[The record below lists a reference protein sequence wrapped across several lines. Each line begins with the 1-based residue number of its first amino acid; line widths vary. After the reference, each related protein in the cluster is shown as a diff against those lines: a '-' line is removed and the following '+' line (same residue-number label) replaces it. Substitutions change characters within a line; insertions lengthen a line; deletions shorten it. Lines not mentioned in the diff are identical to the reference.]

1 MRIRREPLEKQ
12 VHIPAIFSQSAGII
26 LINTLQGQGEHPY
39 SKTVTKIS
47 YNLHNIVENV
57 RLLLSCSASS

>member
-1 MRIRREPLEKQ
+1 MRIRREPLGKQ

-47 YNLHNIVENV
+47 YNLHNI
-57 RLLLSCSASS
+57 A